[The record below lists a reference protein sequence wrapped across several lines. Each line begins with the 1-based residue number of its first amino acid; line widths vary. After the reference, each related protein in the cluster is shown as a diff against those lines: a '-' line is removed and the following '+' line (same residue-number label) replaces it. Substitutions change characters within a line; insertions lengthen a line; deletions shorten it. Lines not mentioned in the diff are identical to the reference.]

1 MSKYIELSP
10 PDYAR
15 PVWITDSTEVDATLE
30 WLGAHSDQVPGR
42 TITESEYDRQTITQ
56 SSNFGNGFDRAMVLF
71 GNGVTP
77 DPEPTNAEKL
87 AKEILASFNRCEFDF
102 ESSFEQMAKA
112 LDARGV
118 KAGGDDE

>member
-1 MSKYIELSP
+1 
-10 PDYAR
+10 
-15 PVWITDSTEVDATLE
+15 
-30 WLGAHSDQVPGR
+30 
-42 TITESEYDRQTITQ
+42 
-56 SSNFGNGFDRAMVLF
+56 MVLF